1 MWDMATSGPNPLRI
15 SEGGGM
21 GRVSAQLLDG
31 ILWVVVEGEPAGDCL
46 VAVFRKGLAAGWI
59 KPSMP
64 ALVDL
69 TGFVG
74 SVDWAAIHTI
84 NGLAPWGT
92 GPAGVSRVAYLVR
105 NSMFGM
111 LIRIMSELFM
121 AAQHRTFRDE
131 ADALDWLRRSS
142 VAGTSRTRRPG
153 PT

>member
-1 MWDMATSGPNPLRI
+1 MVTSGPNPLRI
-15 SEGGGM
+15 SEGSGR

-31 ILWVVVEGEPAGDCL
+31 ILWVAVEGEPAGDCL

-92 GPAGVSRVAYLVR
+92 DPSGAARVAYLVR

-111 LIRIMSELFM
+111 LIRIMSALFSE
-121 AAQHRTFRDE
+121 AQHRTFRNE
-131 ADALDWLRRSS
+131 ADALDWLRRSG
-142 VAGTSRTRRPG
+142 VTGTSRTRRPDL
-153 PT
+153 T